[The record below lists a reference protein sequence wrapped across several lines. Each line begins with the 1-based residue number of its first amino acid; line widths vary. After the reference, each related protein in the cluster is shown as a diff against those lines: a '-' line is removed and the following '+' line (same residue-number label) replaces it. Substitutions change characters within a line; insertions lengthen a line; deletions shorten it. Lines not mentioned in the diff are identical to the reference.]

1 MQKKAKRLGLVAC
14 LGGLA
19 AGCYE
24 PEVHYE
30 SAVIADPVHEVTLD
44 VGSGDLALRGA
55 DVSAVTVDAK
65 IEGPTNH
72 LAYLLEEGQLTVF
85 DECNEDPC
93 SVDMRVLLPESVPL
107 RVRTG
112 SGDVHVERTL
122 GALLLR
128 TGSGDIVGS
137 GVFGAELDAETGS
150 GDVILDVPGDVGW
163 IRVKTGSGDVDLDVV
178 SGAYQLHVSTG
189 SGDREVRG
197 IDDVSDAPR
206 SIDVR
211 TGSGD
216 VVIEGH

>member
-1 MQKKAKRLGLVAC
+1 MQEKAKRLGLIAC
-14 LGGLA
+14 LGGL

-30 SAVIADPVHEVTLD
+30 SAVIADPVYEITLD
-44 VGSGDLALRGA
+44 VGAGDLSLRGA
-55 DVSAVTVDAK
+55 DVSAVTVDAR

-72 LAYLLEEGQLTVF
+72 LAYRLEEGQLTVF
-85 DECNEDPC
+85 DECNEDHC
-93 SVDMRVLLPESVPL
+93 SMDMRVLLPESLPL

-112 SGDVHVERTL
+112 SGDIQVERTL

-128 TGSGDIVGS
+128 TGSGDILGS
-137 GVFGAELDAETGS
+137 RVLGAELDAETGS
-150 GDVILDVPGDVGW
+150 GDVIVDAPGDVGR
-163 IRVKTGSGDVDLDVV
+163 IRVKTGSGDVDLDVL
-178 SGAYQLHVSTG
+178 SGAYQLNVSTG
-189 SGDREVRG
+189 SGDRQVRG
-197 IDDVSDAPR
+197 IEDVSDAPR